1 MSCILVCCFFSPRS
15 DLSKR
20 IKQTCLSV
28 ARFSS
33 PSFPPADHVDDH
45 GNQLADNNGH
55 IMETPGSTSSMELS
69 LGTPSN
75 GNAKAI
81 YVRNLSWGK

>member
-1 MSCILVCCFFSPRS
+1 MSKLTKLP
-15 DLSKR
+15 
-20 IKQTCLSV
+20 CLFV

-55 IMETPGSTSSMELS
+55 VMETQGPSSSMELD
-69 LGTPSN
+69 LGKPSN
-75 GNAKAI
+75 GNAKLVYI
-81 YVRNLSWGK
+81 RNLLSWGK

>member
-1 MSCILVCCFFSPRS
+1 MNQINLPF
-15 DLSKR
+15 
-20 IKQTCLSV
+20 V

-33 PSFPPADHVDDH
+33 PSFPSADHVDDH
-45 GNQLADNNGH
+45 GNQLADNNGQ

-75 GNAKAI
+75 GNAKLI
-81 YVRNLSWGK
+81 L